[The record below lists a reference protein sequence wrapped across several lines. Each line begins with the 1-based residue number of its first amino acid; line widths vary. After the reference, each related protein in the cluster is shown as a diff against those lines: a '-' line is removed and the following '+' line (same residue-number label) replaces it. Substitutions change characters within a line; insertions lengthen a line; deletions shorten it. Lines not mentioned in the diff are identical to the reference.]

1 MGTDTVSHTVSPRG
15 PMPSGHVAYRT
26 IGPFD
31 AASLPAGL
39 RAEHRLKPGAWA
51 LLSLTEG
58 ALRFVW
64 DDATGGAEDLVAP
77 ATLVV
82 PEQVPHHVE
91 GDGPFAVTI
100 TFHRA
105 DSAA

>member
-1 MGTDTVSHTVSPRG
+1 MTGAGQPLSPRG
-15 PMPSGHVAYRT
+15 QMPQGFAPYRT

-58 ALRFVW
+58 ALRFEW
-64 DDATGGAEDLVAP
+64 DDDAGGALDLVAP

-91 GDGPFAVTI
+91 GAGPFTVTI
-100 TFHRA
+100 AFHRA
-105 DSAA
+105 

>member
-1 MGTDTVSHTVSPRG
+1 
-15 PMPSGHVAYRT
+15 MPPGFAAYRT

-51 LLSLTEG
+51 LLSLTHG
-58 ALRFVW
+58 TLRFVW
-64 DDATGGAEDLVAP
+64 DDAEGGSQDLAAP

-91 GDGPFAVTI
+91 GDGPFTVTI
-100 TFHRA
+100 AFHRI
-105 DSAA
+105 